1 MMSFLLY
8 FLLGVL
14 LYTAKVSVLEQP
26 VLFFAILFCVL
37 GIDMNSHFNA
47 LKEKK

>member
-1 MMSFLLY
+1 MSFLLY

-14 LYTAKVSVLEQP
+14 LYVAKVQVLETP
-26 VLFFAILFCVL
+26 LLFFAILFCVL
-37 GIDMNSHFNA
+37 GIDLHSHFSA